1 MKIIK
6 TVKNLKLK
14 TKSAVTVGVFD
25 GVHTGHLS
33 LINVV
38 KKEAAAIH
46 GKSILVTFSGHPD
59 RYFSKNTEL
68 KLIKKHSHNIEIIE
82 KHGIDICVLLD
93 ISKVSRVEPENF
105 VKDILCGKLNMKS
118 IVAGSDF
125 VFGRGGRGNVALL
138 KKMSKELGFSVKIV
152 PDKMVDG
159 YKVSSTIIREKLAQG
174 DIKLVNKMLGR
185 PYTIDG
191 EVIEGRHIGRDIGF
205 PTANIKI
212 KYEEIPARGVWAVA
226 VDYNGHRYTGA
237 ANIGFAPTLKQE
249 KAALIEV
256 FIFDFDSVIY
266 GKKLKVEFLEHIR
279 DEKKFKNKDALIA
292 KINQD
297 INYIR
302 RKYKKAPK
310 GSKTI

>member
-1 MKIIK
+1 
-6 TVKNLKLK
+6 
-14 TKSAVTVGVFD
+14 
-25 GVHTGHLS
+25 
-33 LINVV
+33 
-38 KKEAAAIH
+38 
-46 GKSILVTFSGHPD
+46 
-59 RYFSKNTEL
+59 
-68 KLIKKHSHNIEIIE
+68 
-82 KHGIDICVLLD
+82 
-93 ISKVSRVEPENF
+93 
-105 VKDILCGKLNMKS
+105 
-118 IVAGSDF
+118 
-125 VFGRGGRGNVALL
+125 
-138 KKMSKELGFSVKIV
+138 MSKGLGFSVKVV
-152 PDKMVDG
+152 PDKMADG

-174 DIKLVNKMLGR
+174 DIKLVRKMLGR

-226 VDYNGHRYTGA
+226 VDYNKSRYIGA

-249 KAALIEV
+249 KAALIEI

-266 GKKLKVEFLEHIR
+266 GKKLKVEFLERIR

-310 GSKTI
+310 GRK

>member
-6 TVKNLKLK
+6 DIRNLKLK
-14 TKSAVTVGVFD
+14 SKNAVTVGVFD
-25 GVHTGHLS
+25 GVHTGHLA
-33 LINVV
+33 LINAV
-38 KKEAAAIH
+38 KKQAAAIH

-59 RYFSKNTEL
+59 RYFSKNTGL

-93 ISKVSRVEPENF
+93 ISKVSSLKAEAFVE
-105 VKDILCGKLNMKS
+105 KILCEKLNMKC

-125 VFGRGGRGNVALL
+125 VFGHKGRGNIALL
-138 KKMSKELGFSVKIV
+138 KKMSKGLGFSVKVV
-152 PDKMVDG
+152 PDKMADG

-174 DIKLVNKMLGR
+174 DIKLVRKMLGR

-226 VDYNGHRYTGA
+226 VDYNKNRYIGA

-266 GKKLKVEFLEHIR
+266 GKKLKVEFLERIR

-310 GSKTI
+310 GRK